1 MRNALS
7 FIGRLLAL
15 RLLCSYRDSEL
26 EKVIS
31 PTGSRQVHRVWELR
45 QGTHRA
51 ASEGLVELPQRDSV
65 SLSIVLSFFLAR
77 LTLFSLLATGSYP
90 DKCEPGL
97 VNCCTYYVNTHVI
110 GRSCADKSQGGRSLP
125 I

>member
-65 SLSIVLSFFLAR
+65 SLSIVLSVFWLASPSSA
-77 LTLFSLLATGSYP
+77 SLQ
-90 DKCEPGL
+90 L
-97 VNCCTYYVNTHVI
+97 VVI
-110 GRSCADKSQGGRSLP
+110 PTNANLDW
-125 I
+125 